1 MKLQNPGIKKASLR
15 LLEVLY
21 YHSSK
26 LVSSLRELGHRQ
38 EIELGRYDHFEPQ
51 SGKDMSERILCPSI
65 RRYCN
70 EGHNVV
76 SAKNMHSALK
86 ERLTSQGN
94 DSVSAHSLGAELDL
108 EINKIANFN
117 SLHNFEFT
125 QEGLR
130 LWRAFNVGP
139 NMFISR
145 NKIVICPKK
154 KTDLEEEISHSSSV
168 TCICRR
174 KQSDGDGDSNSGSP
188 CCAKHVI

>member
-1 MKLQNPGIKKASLR
+1 MQTANSWLFEGRWSIYSSWLGNKVHRYERQEESLKVTCYLHLINSCNYDWFSILSVPESLFVTMKLQNPGIKKASLR

-51 SGKDMSERILCPSI
+51 SGKDMSERILCPLKASI

-76 SAKNMHSALK
+76 SAKNMHTALK

-94 DSVSAHSLGAELDL
+94 DSVSAHSLGTELD
-108 EINKIANFN
+108 
-117 SLHNFEFT
+117 
-125 QEGLR
+125 
-130 LWRAFNVGP
+130 P
-139 NMFISR
+139 R
-145 NKIVICPKK
+145 N
-154 KTDLEEEISHSSSV
+154 
-168 TCICRR
+168 
-174 KQSDGDGDSNSGSP
+174 
-188 CCAKHVI
+188 